1 MPEGVTLALL
11 HLHGLGGID
20 AAIALHHGSHP
31 PDRVGWPLPAVQ
43 VDFPEGIDRYKH
55 FARFLLEGQV
65 GSWATCGLSPRCH
78 ELQAPLDSPV
88 FSHQVFGKL
97 ASFKSCLLSSP
108 NTMLKTW
115 ARYKSIFLKYHHRHR
130 QTAFSG
136 AAVSVMYAANVITT
150 GASFILEL
158 SVALRHFTLLKMAG
172 APVSLLR
179 ALPTCLPPGG
189 YIIPIL
195 PLLLFCVPSLYG
207 PQS

>member
-1 MPEGVTLALL
+1 M
-11 HLHGLGGID
+11 GLGGKMKQLPFITR
-20 AAIALHHGSHP
+20 SHP

-43 VDFPEGIDRYKH
+43 VDFPEGIDRYKY

-65 GSWATCGLSPRCH
+65 SSWATCGLSPRCH

-88 FSHQVFGKL
+88 LSHQVCRKL

-115 ARYKSIFLKYHHRHR
+115 ARYKSIFLKYHHRQWQR
-130 QTAFSG
+130 GFSR
-136 AAVSVMYAANVITT
+136 AAVSVTYAGDVTTT

-158 SVALRHFTLLKMAG
+158 SVAFGHFTLLKMSG
-172 APVSLLR
+172 LLHLYLSLR
-179 ALPTCLPPGG
+179 TLPTCLTPGG

-195 PLLLFCVPSLYG
+195 PSPLFCVPFLYG